1 MGKSLL
7 LGGAVLILLGLGI
20 AGCSVPAG
28 DPVVLGTATKP
39 AAETST
45 PVWFP
50 LTATPTLLPTLPRT
64 PTPDLRPSIGE
75 VILEDGFTVEQAW
88 YTFSGSIGKITFSE
102 DHLTLAVNQPPG
114 MIYAIRETPILIDFY
129 AEITADINFCQTGD
143 EYGLMVRVD
152 NSRLDHFRFAISCD
166 GQAKIVQ
173 VHGSSGV
180 VLEPLLRDPA
190 IPNGFPGQTRLGV
203 WASGEEIRFF
213 VNGKY
218 LFSIVDRI
226 IGQGALGVYVR
237 TTGEDPISVNFSE
250 LVINELLP

>member
-1 MGKSLL
+1 MDKS
-7 LGGAVLILLGLGI
+7 VLACGLALVLLGLGL
-20 AGCSVPAG
+20 ASCDVPAV
-28 DPVVLGTATKP
+28 DPTALASATQP
-39 AAETST
+39 ATQTAT

-64 PTPDLRPSIGE
+64 PTPDLRPEIGE
-75 VILEDGFTVEQAW
+75 IILADGLSVEQAW
-88 YTFSGSIGKITFSE
+88 YTFPGSIGNITFSE

-114 MIYAIRETPILIDFY
+114 MIYAIRETPILTDFY
-129 AEITADINFCQTGD
+129 SEITADINFCQTGD

-152 NSRLDHFRFAISCD
+152 NDRLDHFRFAISCD

-180 VLEPLLRDPA
+180 VLEPLLKDPV
-190 IPNGFPGQTRLGV
+190 IPIGFPGQTRLAV

-237 TTGEDPISVNFSE
+237 TTGEDPISINFSQQ
-250 LVINELLP
+250 VIHELLP